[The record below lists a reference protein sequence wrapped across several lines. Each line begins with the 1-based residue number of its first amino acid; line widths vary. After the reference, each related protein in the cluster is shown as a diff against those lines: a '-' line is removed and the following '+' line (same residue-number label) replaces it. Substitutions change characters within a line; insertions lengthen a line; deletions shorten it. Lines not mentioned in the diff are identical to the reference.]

1 MEISK
6 AVRMRFSAS
15 RYRKPYRQRMSS
27 PATIRIFYMHARL
40 QLETMKPEV
49 KLQANNI
56 HSTIVIFD
64 SARPVDPVQKLDGP
78 LAKDYSE
85 AQKFATLGSEAS
97 QPYKLRDY
105 VR

>member
-1 MEISK
+1 
-6 AVRMRFSAS
+6 MR
-15 RYRKPYRQRMSS
+15 
-27 PATIRIFYMHARL
+27 
-40 QLETMKPEV
+40 PEV

-56 HSTIVIFD
+56 HSTIVD
-64 SARPVDPVQKLDGP
+64 STRLVDPVQNLDGP

-97 QPYKLRDY
+97 QPDKLRDY